1 MTKQGITIDGIH
13 IELER
18 KRVKNVNLTIY
29 PPDGRVRISA
39 PHRMSEKKLHQV
51 IRSKLP
57 WIKRHRTQIKS
68 KAWVKPYKYVSGER
82 HAFMGEVYQLDVI
95 QHDAAPSIEIQAD
108 DKILLRVRRGSS
120 REKREKV
127 LREWYRA
134 ELKKLIPPLIARW
147 EPVIGVEVAEWG
159 VKRMKT
165 RWGSCNTKAHRI
177 WVNLELAK
185 HPIERLEYIVVH
197 EMVHLLEHRHNKRF
211 YAYMDR
217 FLPEWR
223 QHREALKVAPN
234 SFPSRIG

>member
-108 DKILLRVRRGSS
+108 DKIILRVRRGSR

>member
-1 MTKQGITIDGIH
+1 
-13 IELER
+13 
-18 KRVKNVNLTIY
+18 
-29 PPDGRVRISA
+29 
-39 PHRMSEKKLHQV
+39 MSEKKLHQV

-120 REKREKV
+120 REKRETV

>member
-108 DKILLRVRRGSS
+108 DKILLRVRRGSR

>member
-108 DKILLRVRRGSS
+108 DKILLRVRRGSR

-134 ELKKLIPPLIARW
+134 ELKKLIPPLIASW